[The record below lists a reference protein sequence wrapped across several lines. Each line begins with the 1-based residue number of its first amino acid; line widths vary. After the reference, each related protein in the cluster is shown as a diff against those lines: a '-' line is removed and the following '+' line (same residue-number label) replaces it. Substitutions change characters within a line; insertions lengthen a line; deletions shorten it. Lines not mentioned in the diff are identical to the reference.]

1 MRATRQKEGLGT
13 PFYTLLTAAAISTVG
28 DGIRA
33 VAIPLLAAHL
43 TQSPFLI
50 SVVSFACWLPWLT
63 LALFSGVLVDRW
75 DRRRVMVS
83 VDGTRAVLVLLLTV
97 LAATSTSL
105 PWLAAVAVLAFA
117 LGVGE
122 TFFDP
127 AAQALLPA
135 VVKREKLLTANSRLQ
150 PVQVVGG
157 EYVGPPLGGLL
168 FAGAAAL
175 PFIVDSASFA
185 IAAILVAT
193 IRIPVRPRN
202 EVDKERMV
210 QAVRVGLR
218 YLWGDRPIRTMAL
231 ILGVWMFVDGGVYA
245 VLVLFALHELHMGSA
260 GFGLLLTASAVGT
273 IIGSLLAQRISRKLH
288 GGYVLSAALAC
299 FGAAYLAV
307 ATGNYAAVALAGFA
321 VAGLASGVWNVVTV
335 SFRQAHIPEHLFGR
349 VISAYRCL
357 AWGGTSLGSLMGG
370 LVASA
375 FGLRAPLLFAGT
387 VILLLAL
394 VALREFRHIIIS
406 PEVERPAA
414 DVPGPVTGSA
424 DTPNPPV

>member
-1 MRATRQKEGLGT
+1 MTATKQEGLGRS
-13 PFYTLLTAAAISTVG
+13 FYALLTAAAISTVG
-28 DGIRA
+28 DGARA
-33 VAIPLLAAHL
+33 AAIPLLAAHF

-50 SVVSFACWLPWLT
+50 SVVNFAGWLPWLT

-83 VDGTRAVLVLLLTV
+83 VDGTRAVLVLLLAV
-97 LAATSTSL
+97 LAATSLS
-105 PWLAAVAVLAFA
+105 WLAAVAVLAFA

-135 VVKREKLLTANSRLQ
+135 VVKQEKLVTANSRLQ
-150 PVQVVGG
+150 PAQVVGG
-157 EYVGPPLGGLL
+157 EFVGPPLGGLL
-168 FAGAAAL
+168 FAVAAAL

-193 IRIPVRPRN
+193 IRIPVRPQN
-202 EVDKERMV
+202 EVGEERMV
-210 QAVRVGLR
+210 QAIRVGLR

-231 ILGVWMFVDGGVYA
+231 ILGAWMFVDGGVYA
-245 VLVLFALHELHMGSA
+245 LLVLFALRKLHMGSA

-273 IIGSLLAQRISRKLH
+273 IIGSMLAQCISRALP

-307 ATGNYAAVALAGFA
+307 GTGSYAAVALAGFA

-335 SFRQAHIPEHLFGR
+335 SFRQAHIPEHFFGR

-375 FGLRAPLLFAGT
+375 FGLRAPLLLAGT

-394 VALREFRHIIIS
+394 VALKEFRHIVIS
-406 PEVERPAA
+406 PELEKPAA
-414 DVPGPVTGSA
+414 DVSGPVTGSA